1 MSGGA
6 GFLPSTVL
14 RLTYKPPVPSYPLPS
29 NTSPSW
35 CLSTWNHPNLYPST
49 HRSKLHFEE
58 WFFRATLFKA
68 METSPFNGRNN
79 HPPYT
84 KYSHGKFQPWISRCC
99 LSRKIM
105 GWFSSNRLL
114 SFLGGEVSPFWAC
127 RFFHHQ
133 VGFLRQSWNPKW
145 WLLWLSNP
153 PWWCKML
160 DFPFKF
166 FVGLFGEGNNIQNI
180 ELINIWTS

>member
-1 MSGGA
+1 MILLMAKILHQLIWKKYPVIYRVSYMSGGA

-14 RLTYKPPVPSYPLPS
+14 WLTYKPPVPSYPLPS

-84 KYSHGKFQPWISRCC
+84 RYSHGKFQPWISRCC

-114 SFLGGEVSPFWAC
+114 SFLGNHE
-127 RFFHHQ
+127 
-133 VGFLRQSWNPKW
+133 VGFLRQSWNPK
-145 WLLWLSNP
+145 
-153 PWWCKML
+153 C
-160 DFPFKF
+160 DYC
-166 FVGLFGEGNNIQNI
+166 EI
-180 ELINIWTS
+180 